1 MLNDVILFLLR
12 QYETVKLVM
21 MNQLFAV
28 EDERTCVQNS
38 RCRVH

>member
-1 MLNDVILFLLR
+1 MSNDIILILLGP
-12 QYETVKLVM
+12 YKTDKLVM